1 MVKLRFLLLQVV
13 VHEAELRHFLVLR
26 AWLAVVGK
34 GIDAYAATGK
44 EDACH
49 LDVTGF
55 HQSDEVFH
63 YDIDTILVET
73 AVVSE
78 REEVEFQAFALNHPP
93 VGKVVDA
100 YLGEVRL
107 PRDGTERR
115 ELGAVETHPI
125 VVLGM
130 LVLEG
135 LQHVWI
141 VILRYFALLA

>member
-1 MVKLRFLLLQVV
+1 MQ
-13 VHEAELRHFLVLR
+13 EAVLCHFLVLR
-26 AWLAVVGK
+26 AGLAVVGK
-34 GIDAYAATGK
+34 GIDADAATGE

-49 LDVTGF
+49 LDVPGF

-63 YDIDTILVET
+63 YDIDTILMEA

-78 REEVEFQAFALNHPP
+78 REEVEFQAFALHHPP

-115 ELGAVETHPI
+115 ELGAVEARRDCNPA
-125 VVLGM
+125 VSRSSCLMLLG
-130 LVLEG
+130 
-135 LQHVWI
+135 
-141 VILRYFALLA
+141 YS